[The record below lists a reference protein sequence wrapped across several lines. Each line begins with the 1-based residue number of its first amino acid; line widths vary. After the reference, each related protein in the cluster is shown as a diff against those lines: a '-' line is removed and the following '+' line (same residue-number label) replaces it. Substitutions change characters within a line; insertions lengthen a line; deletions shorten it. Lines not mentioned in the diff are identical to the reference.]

1 MRRVCSRVTH
11 TRLFLPGVAE
21 RNYRLCHISMREV
34 LVFPSRQPIT
44 LRCAFSS
51 AAHCFCGLTVR
62 RCGHSLCVLNFSR
75 FLARLCDWYSIAAL
89 PCFSA
94 SGEVPVTRCGL
105 PLLGTY
111 AAYLVGFPLRLSHAH
126 ARLRPASISSA
137 AVRSWQGGL
146 ILTRSFQRALSFP
159 CRAHRYAPTL
169 SGRYPAYGA
178 DGWTRTND
186 IPPGAV
192 FYRLSYVCIE
202 GGARL
207 SELPD
212 LFRASLLPADHRRN
226 YNIEA

>member
-1 MRRVCSRVTH
+1 MNTNAAWGKCSSFR
-11 TRLFLPGVAE
+11 AA
-21 RNYRLCHISMREV
+21 SA
-34 LVFPSRQPIT
+34 IT

-75 FLARLCDWYSIAAL
+75 FLARLCDWCGIAVL

-94 SGEVPVTRCGL
+94 SGKVPVTRCGL

-126 ARLRPASISSA
+126 ARLRPRKHLKRRRSVMARRTHPHAQFSASIVISM
-137 AVRSWQGGL
+137 
-146 ILTRSFQRALSFP
+146 RA
-159 CRAHRYAPTL
+159 RRYAPTL
-169 SGRYPAYGA
+169 SVRYPAYGA

-192 FYRLSYVCIE
+192 LCRLSYVCIE

-207 SELPD
+207 SEPPD